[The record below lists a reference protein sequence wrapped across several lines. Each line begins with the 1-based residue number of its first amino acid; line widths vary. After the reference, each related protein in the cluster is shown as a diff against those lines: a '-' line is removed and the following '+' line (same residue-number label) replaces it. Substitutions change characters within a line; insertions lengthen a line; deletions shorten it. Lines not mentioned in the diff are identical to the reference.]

1 MRLIREYIRYVYI
14 YSANENENAPPKKES
29 SIVKRIE
36 EKTYHTHTWTYTNIY
51 LEYCEWHKA

>member
-36 EKTYHTHTWTYTNIY
+36 EKTYHTHT
-51 LEYCEWHKA
+51 